1 MSEDSSEPRS
11 CLSENQRKK
20 FWNANVS
27 FATCAANLW
36 AKPAFETVVTLP
48 EKSTVLEALALSV
61 PVVTLPRYGM
71 EHFVDAIDGV
81 ANDFTAD
88 RGWRFEVNGR
98 GSNVPAE
105 RYLVKDGDWIK
116 WRYFAGGCSL

>member
-1 MSEDSSEPRS
+1 MIRVTVTIDFGD
-11 CLSENQRKK
+11 L
-20 FWNANVS
+20 
-27 FATCAANLW
+27 

-48 EKSTVLEALALSV
+48 EKSTVLEALSLSV

-105 RYLVKDGDWIK
+105 RYLVKDRDWIK